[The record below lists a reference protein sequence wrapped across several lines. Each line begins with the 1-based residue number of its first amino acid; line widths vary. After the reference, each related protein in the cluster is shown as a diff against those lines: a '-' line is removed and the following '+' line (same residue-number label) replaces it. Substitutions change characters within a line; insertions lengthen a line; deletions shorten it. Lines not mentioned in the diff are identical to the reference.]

1 MNELLEEQKKN
12 NELFAKEML
21 EEENEIENNELNENS
36 FVLEEVD
43 FSKNFKSSS
52 KEDLDADI
60 TENFIENKNDYDD
73 EIDSEF
79 RKNLIQEKYMLA
91 DDDFESLY
99 VSKEKDINE

>member
-1 MNELLEEQKKN
+1 
-12 NELFAKEML
+12 ML

-43 FSKNFKSSS
+43 FSNNFKSSS
-52 KEDLDADI
+52 KEDLDAVI
-60 TENFIENKNDYDD
+60 TENFIENKNDYAD

-79 RKNLIQEKYMLA
+79 RKNLIQEKNMLA

-99 VSKEKDINE
+99 VSKEKDIND